1 VKNYFDIICII
12 RIICIIYFQYFV
24 YSVQKKMISGVK
36 VVRQRVH
43 LSRYLLIT
51 NNIHVRFP

>member
-1 VKNYFDIICII
+1 
-12 RIICIIYFQYFV
+12 
-24 YSVQKKMISGVK
+24 MISGVK

-51 NNIHVRFP
+51 NNIHVRFPW